1 MQSNLVHLIC
11 AHLSRNL
18 DDAII
23 LNEFSV
29 KDLVEVK
36 GTTYLAR
43 DLTQDKVKN
52 AAKIYVP
59 IATDHHYSLVIV
71 SHTLRKKFILDS
83 WGGEHK
89 KEARDVLT
97 NPELYLSNTHGMDI
111 SGYEEETPAVEHQIN
126 NYDCGFHV
134 LLYIKGFDK
143 MDIYNITRDKVLEFR
158 IDLSMELLDEYQPS
172 RHGADAH
179 AETSYDL
186 LDDSLNREE
195 AVDEDNVVT
204 RDEHQGDGPQ
214 SSRHETGTSR
224 NSTSASMAESD
235 KAKAD
240 ESEPDEEEEEE
251 KGKEDAREVGDGHV
265 GKSSPITA
273 TKTPPVARCRACVFT
288 IFDFAC

>member
-214 SSRHETGTSR
+214 SSRHETGLASIGPGVGEGCRTS
-224 NSTSASMAESD
+224 
-235 KAKAD
+235 
-240 ESEPDEEEEEE
+240 
-251 KGKEDAREVGDGHV
+251 
-265 GKSSPITA
+265 
-273 TKTPPVARCRACVFT
+273 
-288 IFDFAC
+288 